1 MELQQR
7 VYQKEQL
14 REELLESF
22 GPYGKEIADYAAKG
36 GDPDKLIDIF
46 KEQTR
51 VESLS
56 LETEEDQRA
65 VVLKYET
72 EFLNK
77 KPERVKKYIDS
88 LVADK
93 DLESAA
99 KEAKEAMEESLAT
112 QTQELQAEQD
122 AIIQNQQRKQ
132 KENIQ
137 KFQSDVSTLVNNLKD
152 IPADEK
158 KQLLTVL
165 TKFDKKLKNGTP
177 VNEFYFKFDQF
188 RKDLPNYIK
197 LVRFVLNP
205 DKFIKNIENGGKN
218 DANEKAFKLA
228 RSSAKSKT
236 VKTTDNS
243 PSNSGKQVKTKF
255 KLL

>member
-1 MELQQR
+1 M
-7 VYQKEQL
+7 

-22 GPYGKEIADYAAKG
+22 GPYGREIADYTANG

-46 KEQTR
+46 KEQQI
-51 VESLS
+51 VENLS
-56 LETEEDQRA
+56 IETEDQQRA

-77 KPERVKKYIDS
+77 KPERVRKYIDS

-93 DLESAA
+93 ELAA
-99 KEAKEAMEESLAT
+99 YAAEAKQAMEDALDTEKETLK
-112 QTQELQAEQD
+112 AEQE
-122 AIIQNQQRKQ
+122 AAVLKRSQLQQANMK
-132 KENIQ
+132 
-137 KFQSDVSTLVNNLKD
+137 KFQSDVSNLISKAED

-158 KQLLTVL
+158 KQILQVL

-177 VNEFYFKFDQF
+177 VNDFYFKFEQF
-188 RKDLPNYIK
+188 RKDLPNYVK

-205 DKFIKNIENGGKN
+205 DKFIKTIEDKGKN
-218 DANEKAFKLA
+218 KANEKAFRLA
-228 RSSAKSKT
+228 VGANKSKK
-236 VKTTDNS
+236 VKAAGGDS
-243 PSNSGKQVKTKF
+243 SGGGKPSKSTF